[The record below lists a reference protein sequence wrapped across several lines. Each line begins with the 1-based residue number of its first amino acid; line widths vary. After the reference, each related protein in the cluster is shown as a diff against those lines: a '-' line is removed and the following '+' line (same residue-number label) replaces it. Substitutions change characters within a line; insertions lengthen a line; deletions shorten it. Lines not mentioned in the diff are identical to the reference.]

1 MYTLVCIDTLLLTI
15 IGAYYS
21 KNSNIYKGVTFTTHT
36 TSKNSKIRTVSLF
49 NTGLLLFN
57 LATNSEHYIL
67 LPLDFILYNI

>member
-1 MYTLVCIDTLLLTI
+1 MYTLVCIATLLLTI

-21 KNSNIYKGVTFTTHT
+21 KNTKVYKGVTFTTHT

-57 LATNSEHYIL
+57 LATNSEHYIR
-67 LPLDFILYNI
+67 LPLDFILYDI